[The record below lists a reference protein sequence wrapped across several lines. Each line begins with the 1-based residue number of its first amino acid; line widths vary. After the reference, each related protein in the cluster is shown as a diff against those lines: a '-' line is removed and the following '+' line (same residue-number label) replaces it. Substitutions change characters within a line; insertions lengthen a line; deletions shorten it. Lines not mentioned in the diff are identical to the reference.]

1 MSQIQPFIKS
11 TQFVPKALTPDS
23 SFLSIVVQ
31 DAGFQPTVRIQYT
44 DYLAEA
50 YTVPGPSWW

>member
-1 MSQIQPFIKS
+1 MSEIQPFIKS

-31 DAGFQPTVRIQYT
+31 DAGFQPTVRIQNT

-50 YTVPGPSWW
+50 YTVSGPSW